1 MISYMTYPYQKL
13 IPFEYENHEDNS
25 YLAESYKT
33 LGPLHSALCI
43 GVDFTS
49 KNQFPIVEPNNG
61 NIPEILCSVHRLHKK
76 PDSLLRGICG
86 HFFTS
91 DSNLEPYWTHPF
103 KNLQWL
109 KKLGYVTSTD
119 FSLYSNMVL
128 MQKLWNSFRNKLL
141 SAFYQRNGI
150 NLIPAPSWGDLV
162 NIELYMEG
170 WPKESIIAVNSTGI
184 GLDKRCRHI
193 WLEGYHAMLDI
204 LKPVH
209 IIRYG
214 AYIEGE
220 RTEMS
225 TFYPN
230 NNKLGYRYGR

>member
-1 MISYMTYPYQKL
+1 MIYPYQKTL
-13 IPFEYENHEDNS
+13 PLEYEIPNGNDT
-25 YLAESYKT
+25 LLTESFKS
-33 LGPLHSALCI
+33 LGPLHSVLCKGI
-43 GVDFTS
+43 EFTS
-49 KNQFPIVEPNNG
+49 KNQFPIVEPYSG
-61 NIPEILCSVHRLHKK
+61 DLPEILCSVHRLRKK
-76 PDSLLRGICG
+76 PDSYLRNTCG

-91 DSNLEPYWTHPF
+91 DSNFESYWNNPF
-103 KNLQWL
+103 RYLRFLQQ
-109 KKLGYVTSTD
+109 LGFVMSTD
-119 FSLYSNMVL
+119 FSLYTNMVL
-128 MQKLWNSFRNKLL
+128 LQKLWNSFRNKLL

>member
-1 MISYMTYPYQKL
+1 MIYPYQKILSLEFEDSISSSLL
-13 IPFEYENHEDNS
+13 IENHKS
-25 YLAESYKT
+25 
-33 LGPLHSALCI
+33 LGTLHSLLCKGI
-43 GVDFTS
+43 DFTS
-49 KNQFPIVEPNNG
+49 KNQFPIVEPYSG
-61 NIPEILCSVHRLHKK
+61 DIPEVLCSVHRLPKK
-76 PDSLLRGICG
+76 SDSRLRNTCG

-91 DSNLEPYWTHPF
+91 DSNFESYWNNPF
-103 KNLQWL
+103 RYLRFLQQ
-109 KKLGYVTSTD
+109 LGFVMSTD
-119 FSLYSNMVL
+119 FSLYTNMVL

-170 WPKESIIAVNSTGI
+170 WPKESVIAVNSTGI
-184 GLDKRCRHI
+184 GLDKRCRYI

>member
-1 MISYMTYPYQKL
+1 MLPLDYETPDSNPLL
-13 IPFEYENHEDNS
+13 IEN
-25 YLAESYKT
+25 YRA
-33 LGPLHSALCI
+33 LGPLHSVLCKGI
-43 GVDFTS
+43 EFTS
-49 KNQFPIVEPNNG
+49 KNQFPIVEPYSG
-61 NIPEILCSVHRLHKK
+61 DLPEILCSVHRLCKK
-76 PDSLLRGICG
+76 PDSHLRNTCG

-91 DSNLEPYWTHPF
+91 DSNFESYWNNPF
-103 KNLQWL
+103 RYLRFLQQ
-109 KKLGYVTSTD
+109 LGFVMSTD
-119 FSLYSNMVL
+119 FSLYTNMVL

-184 GLDKRCRHI
+184 GLDKRCRYI

>member
-1 MISYMTYPYQKL
+1 MIYPYQKTL
-13 IPFEYENHEDNS
+13 PLEYETPNGNS
-25 YLAESYKT
+25 TLLTESFKS
-33 LGPLHSALCI
+33 LGPLHSVLCKGI
-43 GVDFTS
+43 EFTS
-49 KNQFPIVEPNNG
+49 KNQFPIVEPYSG
-61 NIPEILCSVHRLHKK
+61 DLPEILCSVHRLRKK
-76 PDSLLRGICG
+76 LNSHLCNTCG

-91 DSNLEPYWTHPF
+91 DSNFESYWNNPF
-103 KNLQWL
+103 RYLRFLQQ
-109 KKLGYVTSTD
+109 LGFVISTD
-119 FSLYSNMVL
+119 FSLYTNMVL
-128 MQKLWNSFRNKLL
+128 IQKLWNSFRNKLL

-184 GLDKRCRHI
+184 GLDKRCRYI

>member
-1 MISYMTYPYQKL
+1 MIYPYQKTL
-13 IPFEYENHEDNS
+13 PLEYEIPNGNDT
-25 YLAESYKT
+25 LLTESFKS
-33 LGPLHSALCI
+33 LGPLHSVLCKGI
-43 GVDFTS
+43 EFTS
-49 KNQFPIVEPNNG
+49 KNQFPIVEPYSG
-61 NIPEILCSVHRLHKK
+61 DLPEILCSVHRLRKK
-76 PDSLLRGICG
+76 PDSYLRNTCG

-91 DSNLEPYWTHPF
+91 DSNFESYWNNPF
-103 KNLQWL
+103 RYLRFLQQ
-109 KKLGYVTSTD
+109 LGFVMSTD
-119 FSLYSNMVL
+119 FSLYTNMVL

-184 GLDKRCRHI
+184 GLDKRCRYI

>member
-1 MISYMTYPYQKL
+1 MIYPYQKTL
-13 IPFEYENHEDNS
+13 PLEYEIPNGNDT
-25 YLAESYKT
+25 LLTESFKS
-33 LGPLHSALCI
+33 LGPLHSVLCKGI
-43 GVDFTS
+43 EFTS
-49 KNQFPIVEPNNG
+49 KNQFPIVEPYSG
-61 NIPEILCSVHRLHKK
+61 DLPEILCSVHRLRKK
-76 PDSLLRGICG
+76 PDSYLRNTCG

-91 DSNLEPYWTHPF
+91 DSNFESYWNNPF
-103 KNLQWL
+103 RYLRFLQQ
-109 KKLGYVTSTD
+109 LGFVISTD
-119 FSLYSNMVL
+119 FSLYTNMVL

>member
-1 MISYMTYPYQKL
+1 MIYPYQKTL
-13 IPFEYENHEDNS
+13 PLEYETPNGNS
-25 YLAESYKT
+25 TLLTESFKS
-33 LGPLHSALCI
+33 LGPLHSVLCKGI
-43 GVDFTS
+43 EFTS
-49 KNQFPIVEPNNG
+49 KNQFPIVEPYSG
-61 NIPEILCSVHRLHKK
+61 DLPEILCSVHRLRKK
-76 PDSLLRGICG
+76 LNSHLRNTCG

-91 DSNLEPYWTHPF
+91 DSNFESYWNNPF
-103 KNLQWL
+103 RYLRFLQQ
-109 KKLGYVTSTD
+109 LGFVISTD
-119 FSLYSNMVL
+119 FSLYTNMVL

-184 GLDKRCRHI
+184 GLDKRCRYI

>member
-1 MISYMTYPYQKL
+1 MTYPYQKMLPLDYETPDSNPLL
-13 IPFEYENHEDNS
+13 IEN
-25 YLAESYKT
+25 YRA
-33 LGPLHSALCI
+33 LGPLHSVLCKGI
-43 GVDFTS
+43 EFTS
-49 KNQFPIVEPNNG
+49 KNQFPIVEPYSG
-61 NIPEILCSVHRLHKK
+61 DLPEILCSVHRLCKK
-76 PDSLLRGICG
+76 PDSHLRNTCG

-91 DSNLEPYWTHPF
+91 DSNFESYWNNPF
-103 KNLQWL
+103 RYLRFLQQ
-109 KKLGYVTSTD
+109 LGFVMSTD
-119 FSLYSNMVL
+119 FSLYTNMVL

-184 GLDKRCRHI
+184 GLDKRCRYI

>member
-1 MISYMTYPYQKL
+1 MIYPYQKTL
-13 IPFEYENHEDNS
+13 PLEYEIPNGNDT
-25 YLAESYKT
+25 LLTESFKS
-33 LGPLHSALCI
+33 LGPLHSVLCKGI
-43 GVDFTS
+43 EFTS
-49 KNQFPIVEPNNG
+49 KNQFPIVEPYSG
-61 NIPEILCSVHRLHKK
+61 DLPEILCSVHRLRKK
-76 PDSLLRGICG
+76 PDSYLRNTCG

-91 DSNLEPYWTHPF
+91 DSNFESYWNNPF
-103 KNLQWL
+103 RYLRFLQQ
-109 KKLGYVTSTD
+109 LGFVMSTD
-119 FSLYSNMVL
+119 FSLYTNMVL